1 MSALFASEAD
11 VQSIVVENADNMHL
25 NVTMAADGKSAV
37 AEVTYLSPRMNS
49 QTQIAMHDQ
58 ILLRNIRAD

>member
-1 MSALFASEAD
+1 
-11 VQSIVVENADNMHL
+11 VQSIIVENAENMHL

-58 ILLRNIRAD
+58 ILLRNIRLD